1 MSTPRNRP
9 QADRHTLRDR
19 PRRGQWDRAEGRR
32 HQQGLTLIE
41 LMIAGTLG
49 LLLLLALVQLFVDNN
64 RHRRQN
70 QQLASLQDQGRYA
83 LAALT
88 RDLQM
93 AGYWGGMFQ
102 AQTIDVR
109 DSALAGLDGSAD
121 CGPADAEP
129 GWAFDPGARAEF
141 FDDAGG
147 TAVTTRFS
155 CLTDARADTDAVM
168 IRRVSGQA
176 SVTPDS
182 CGDIALLA
190 QDYVL
195 KTNGVVGSLFRVPA
209 SGSMDACTEGEPL
222 STPLQMYRYLP
233 RLYYI
238 RDWAISAGDGIPTLC
253 RKTLRRGASPGWEDE
268 CIAEGVEDLQIVW
281 GIDDD
286 GDLMNTPDRYTSQP
300 TQADMLRAVTAQISL
315 RVRATEPDFSYSDV
329 KTYTYPGRE
338 GDRAWTPRQADAEDD
353 GVAPRHY
360 YRKRFATTVQLK
372 NPLP

>member
-1 MSTPRNRP
+1 MR
-9 QADRHTLRDR
+9 Q
-19 PRRGQWDRAEGRR
+19 RGF
-32 HQQGLTLIE
+32 TLIE

-49 LLLLLALVQLFVDNN
+49 LVLLLVLVQLFVDNN

-70 QQLASLQDQGRYA
+70 QQLAGLQDQGRYA

-109 DSALAGLDGSAD
+109 ASALAGLSGAAD
-121 CGPADAEP
+121 CGPADAEA
-129 GWAFDPGARAEF
+129 GWAFDGANRVAF
-141 FDDAGG
+141 FNDASG
-147 TAVTTRFS
+147 AAANSRFR
-155 CLTDARADTDAVM
+155 CLTDVRADTDAVL

-176 SVTPDS
+176 SVTPDA
-182 CGDIALLA
+182 CDEVALMP
-190 QDYVL
+190 QDYIL
-195 KTNGVVGSLFRVPA
+195 KTNGVVGSLMRVPA
-209 SGSMDACTEGEPL
+209 TGEIDACSEGEPIAA
-222 STPLQMYRYLP
+222 PLQMHRYLP

-238 RDWAISAGDGIPTLC
+238 RDWAVTAGDGIPTLC
-253 RKTLRRGASPGWEDE
+253 RKTLRRGPAPGWEDE
-268 CIAEGVEDLQIVW
+268 CIAEGVEDLQVVW

-286 GDLMNTPDRYTSQP
+286 DDFMKTPNRYTSQP
-300 TQADMLRAVTAQISL
+300 SDADLQRAVTAQISL
-315 RVRATEPDFSYSDV
+315 RVRASEPDRSYSDL

-338 GDRAWTPRQADAEDD
+338 GDRAWTPRQEDD
-353 GVAPRHY
+353 EANGVPPRQY